1 MREYRSTVRLKPDLK
16 ITIQAGTDRFT
27 IGAVLLPDGK
37 LHIKSGR
44 YWSDKLPVATL
55 SAVFAEGRKWAARK
69 IRVIR

>member
-16 ITIQAGTDRFT
+16 ITIQAGPDRFT

-44 YWSDKLPVATL
+44 GWSEKLPVATL
-55 SAVFAEGRKWAARK
+55 SKVFAEGRKWAARK
-69 IRVIR
+69 IKKVR

>member
-16 ITIQAGTDRFT
+16 ITVQAGADRLT

-44 YWSDKLPVATL
+44 YWSEKLPVATL
-55 SAVFAEGRKWAARK
+55 SRVFAEGRKWATRK
-69 IRVIR
+69 IRRLK